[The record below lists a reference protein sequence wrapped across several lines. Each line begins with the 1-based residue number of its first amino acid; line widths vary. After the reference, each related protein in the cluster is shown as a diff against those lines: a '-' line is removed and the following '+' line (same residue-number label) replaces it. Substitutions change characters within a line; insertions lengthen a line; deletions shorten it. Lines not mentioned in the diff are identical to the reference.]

1 MYFLIREDLEHKLL
15 SGGVIYLD
23 GCPTYKVTLE
33 DMANYGFTRMQNVI
47 ALMSSDDSSASR
59 FLNVSV
65 GDEKISIYYVLVVG
79 ILQELAQNIQSDV
92 EQESLLSNSIPA
104 FLSLF
109 FKRDVCFDENNGFVV
124 KDTDGTTVFVLNEEN
139 YNQFRIILKC
149 RNCLSDLSDAEDENP
164 ANEMAA
170 KLLAKKKM
178 LREKIHKSKKSRGE
192 DGVSMADLIS
202 IFAEAEGMPLQ
213 DVYKNYDMYQFNNQ
227 FNRLKIMDDFHVN
240 IQALLAG
247 AKSEDIKLQHWLSK
261 IKKEEQ

>member
-1 MYFLIREDLEHKLL
+1 MVREDLEHKLL

-59 FLNVSV
+59 FLNVTN
-65 GDEKISIYYVLVVG
+65 EEITTYHVLVIA
-79 ILQELAQNIQSDV
+79 ILQELRRDV
-92 EQESLLSNSIPA
+92 QHAIEQESLLSNAIPA

-109 FKRDVCFDENNGFVV
+109 FKHDVYFDENMGFVV
-124 KDTDGTTVFVLNEEN
+124 VDTDGKIIFVLNEKN
-139 YNQFRIILKC
+139 YSQFRNILKC
-149 RNCLSDLSDAEDENP
+149 RNCLSDLSDVEDENP
-164 ANEMAA
+164 ANEMVA

-178 LREKIHKSKKSRGE
+178 LNEKIRKSKKAHGE
-192 DGVSMADLIS
+192 DDVSMADLIS
-202 IFAEAEGMPLQ
+202 IFAEAENMPLQ

-247 AKSEDIKLQHWLSK
+247 AKSEDVKLQHWLSK
-261 IKKEEQ
+261 IKKR